1 MLMLDYHDLGWRY
14 WAVTSLLLIA
24 GLAGWQDG
32 FLLATLLSAWQIAHF
47 RRREHSFSAFPV
59 QVRIAYTL
67 LLLLALW
74 PPLNWVF
81 WIPAI
86 GTPAQV
92 LFGYCTLARC
102 LSLLPWNRRE
112 PFSWR
117 LLWRTFTAA
126 PTRGNILQGLPAT
139 G

>member
-1 MLMLDYHDLGWRY
+1 MMIEIDEISWWY
-14 WAVTSLLLIA
+14 WAATSVLLIA
-24 GLAGWQDG
+24 GLAGHYEA
-32 FLLATLLSAWQIAHF
+32 FYLATALSGLQIAHF
-47 RRREHSFSAFPV
+47 RLREDSFAAFPV
-59 QVRIAYTL
+59 QVRIAYTG

-74 PPLNWVF
+74 PPLGWVF

-112 PFSWR
+112 FLSWR
-117 LLWRTFTAA
+117 LVWRTFTA
-126 PTRGNILQGLPAT
+126 PPVKGNILQGLPGST
-139 G
+139 